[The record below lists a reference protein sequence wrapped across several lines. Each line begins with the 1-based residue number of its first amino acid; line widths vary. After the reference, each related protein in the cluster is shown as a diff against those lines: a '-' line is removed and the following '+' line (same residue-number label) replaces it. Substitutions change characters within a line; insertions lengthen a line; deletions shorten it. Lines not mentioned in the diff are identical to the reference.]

1 MTKRSSIFLL
11 PCLISALAFA
21 PQAAAQSRSHAAG
34 NSAEESA
41 VRKVLAGL
49 SAADKSGDMAAV
61 LSHYADD
68 AMILPPNA
76 PVLAGQAGVRS
87 FYEIL
92 FNNFRVDD
100 VSFDADEIHVAGD
113 WAFAQGFINGLLTP
127 KSEGMPARKL
137 HEKFLIVLHR
147 QNSAWKI
154 YRIIWNS
161 SEPASPPAK

>member
-1 MTKRSSIFLL
+1 VTKRSSIFLFL
-11 PCLISALAFA
+11 CLISALAFA
-21 PQAAAQSRSHAAG
+21 SRAAARSHAAG

-41 VRKVLAGL
+41 VRKVLSGL

-76 PVLAGQAGVRS
+76 PVLAGQSGVRS

-127 KSEGMPARKL
+127 KSEGTPARKL

-147 QNSAWKI
+147 QSSAWKI
-154 YRIIWNS
+154 YRFIWNS
-161 SEPASPPAK
+161 SEPPSPPAK